1 VFQHRHTAE
10 IEQELGESVT
20 FVPHLVPLDRG
31 ILETIYGNLNPGTS
45 EQQVTDAFTAA
56 YADAPFVRLTGGA
69 LPEIK
74 HVAHTNFCDI
84 GWKVDQERNRIVI
97 VSIIDNLI
105 KGAAGSA
112 VQNLNVMLGLD
123 ERTGLL

>member
-1 VFQHRHTAE
+1 M
-10 IEQELGESVT
+10 T

-31 ILETIYGNLNPGTS
+31 ILETIYASLRKGTTAAQINELLNT
-45 EQQVTDAFTAA
+45 A
-56 YADAPFVRLTGGA
+56 YADAPFVRLTGEA

-84 GWKVDQERNRIVI
+84 GWKVDQERGRIVL
-97 VSIIDNLI
+97 VAVLDNLV

>member
-1 VFQHRHTAE
+1 MRAIAVGRNIIRWVAAALT
-10 IEQELGESVT
+10 T
-20 FVPHLVPLDRG
+20 
-31 ILETIYGNLNPGTS
+31 
-45 EQQVTDAFTAA
+45 A
-56 YADAPFVRLTGGA
+56 YADAPFVRLTGGV

-84 GWKVDQERNRIVI
+84 GWKVDQERGRIVL
-97 VSIIDNLI
+97 VAVIDNLV

-123 ERTGLL
+123 EYRSDP